1 MKSKIDPT
9 IGITP
14 AALRSKIRSA
24 LRKVWRETTRRQFM
38 IGARVPHE
46 GPGRGK
52 YDVICE
58 LCGKRMGFSEKAIM
72 TNKDGTK
79 RKSPSLVYNVDHIDG
94 NARFLDIDTDL
105 GAYVTSLIY
114 GKLRILCVP
123 CHSEHTKNQ
132 RKK

>member
-1 MKSKIDPT
+1 
-9 IGITP
+9 
-14 AALRSKIRSA
+14 
-24 LRKVWRETTRRQFM
+24 
-38 IGARVPHE
+38 
-46 GPGRGK
+46 
-52 YDVICE
+52 
-58 LCGKRMGFSEKAIM
+58 MGFSEKATF

-94 NARFLDIDTDL
+94 NARFLDIDADL